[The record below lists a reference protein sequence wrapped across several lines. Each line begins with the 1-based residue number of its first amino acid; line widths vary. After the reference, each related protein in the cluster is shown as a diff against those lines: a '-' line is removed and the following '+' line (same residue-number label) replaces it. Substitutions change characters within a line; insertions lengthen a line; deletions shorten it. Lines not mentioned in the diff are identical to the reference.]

1 MEVMSFMKESPIITI
16 VEEYGTMMAAMV
28 AVVAA
33 AVVAAVAAVLVL
45 VLVVAV
51 ETDI

>member
-33 AVVAAVAAVLVL
+33 AAAVAAVLVL

>member
-28 AVVAA
+28 AVAVAV
-33 AVVAAVAAVLVL
+33 AVVLLLFFIVVN
-45 VLVVAV
+45 VLVVNV
-51 ETDI
+51 CL

>member
-1 MEVMSFMKESPIITI
+1 MELMSFMKESPIITI

-33 AVVAAVAAVLVL
+33 AAAVAAVLVL